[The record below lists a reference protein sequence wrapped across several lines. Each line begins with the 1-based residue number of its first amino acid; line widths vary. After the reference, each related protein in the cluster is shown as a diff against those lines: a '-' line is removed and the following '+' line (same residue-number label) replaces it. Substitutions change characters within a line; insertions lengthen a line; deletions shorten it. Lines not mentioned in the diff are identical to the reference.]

1 LRALLAGIDPALMTG
16 DDCRVLAEELAMTA
30 KSCSAAAAR
39 LAAQAAECGA
49 HRRVGFRDAQNWLA
63 RASGTTAAEAATA
76 MEIGKALEHCPAT
89 KQALV
94 DGALSLIQA
103 KEIVRAEAARP
114 GAEAQLSALAKRSDI
129 QTLRDA
135 ARKQRLEAVDPQ
147 VLYRRQRQARSF
159 RHWRD
164 ELGMVQFK
172 GALAPDVGVA
182 FVNRVDREADRIHRE
197 QRRQGSTEPRDAH
210 AADAFTSIVEGKDKA
225 GRGRTDLVLVAD
237 IAAWTRGHAHDGEV
251 SHIVGGGPVPI
262 SVMREL
268 ATDAFVKAV
277 LHDGNKIDTV
287 VHYGRHIP
295 AELRTVIELGD
306 PPDFDGITCTE
317 PGCGRRHGLELDHF
331 DPKANGGHVSYENI
345 NPRCKPHH
353 WDKTERDRAAGLL
366 VGRANSPPDP
376 PPD

>member
-1 LRALLAGIDPALMTG
+1 
-16 DDCRVLAEELAMTA
+16 
-30 KSCSAAAAR
+30 
-39 LAAQAAECGA
+39 
-49 HRRVGFRDAQNWLA
+49 
-63 RASGTTAAEAATA
+63 
-76 MEIGKALEHCPAT
+76 
-89 KQALV
+89 
-94 DGALSLIQA
+94 
-103 KEIVRAEAARP
+103 
-114 GAEAQLSALAKRSDI
+114 
-129 QTLRDA
+129 
-135 ARKQRLEAVDPQ
+135 
-147 VLYRRQRQARSF
+147 
-159 RHWRD
+159 
-164 ELGMVQFK
+164 
-172 GALAPDVGVA
+172 
-182 FVNRVDREADRIHRE
+182 
-197 QRRQGSTEPRDAH
+197 
-210 AADAFTSIVEGKDKA
+210 
-225 GRGRTDLVLVAD
+225 VLVAD

-317 PGCGRRHGLELDHF
+317 PGCGRRYGLELDHD
-331 DPKANGGHVSYENI
+331 DPKAHGGRVSYKNM

-366 VGRANSPPDP
+366 VGRANAPPDP